1 MNMKQ
6 NTHCGFIGIV
16 GRTNVGKSTLL
27 NKLLGKKISI
37 TSNKPQTTRHRII
50 GIKTKD
56 NYQSIYIDTPGVD
69 IKKKLI

>member
-1 MNMKQ
+1 MNIKQ
-6 NTHCGFIGIV
+6 KTHCGFVGII

-37 TSNKPQTTRHRII
+37 TSNKPQTTRNCII

-69 IKKKLI
+69 IDIKKK